1 MKIFVNEFHEIKA
14 IETNDN
20 GDDTLKEIEV
30 PDDFLQP
37 FCDTVIKGFCY
48 QINKDGS
55 TMVYPYKDFEL
66 LMSIQQLHEE
76 KEKQKKQN
84 PLRKIR
90 TFSENCCSYSVSAFC
105 SADAVSAG
113 FCRIQRHEG

>member
-1 MKIFVNEFHEIKA
+1 VEKMKIYVNEFHQ
-14 IETNDN
+14 IEAVRENNT

-37 FCDTVIKGFCY
+37 FCATVIKGFCY
-48 QINKDGS
+48 QINEDGS

-76 KEKQKKQN
+76 KEKQVTELQ
-84 PLRKIR
+84 LALAEMYEERQ
-90 TFSENCCSYSVSAFC
+90 V
-105 SADAVSAG
+105 
-113 FCRIQRHEG
+113 

>member
-37 FCDTVIKGFCY
+37 FCDTGIKGFCY

-76 KEKQKKQN
+76 KEKQVTELQ
-84 PLRKIR
+84 LALAEMYEERQ
-90 TFSENCCSYSVSAFC
+90 V
-105 SADAVSAG
+105 
-113 FCRIQRHEG
+113 